1 MGEKILNAFFTRYVT
16 PLTTGLFLV
25 SAISGIAL
33 FFRWAPG
40 SFHAMHE
47 WLSMLL
53 LVPFVLH
60 MWRNWGAFMT
70 YVTRK
75 TLWIPLALCI
85 VISIPFA
92 WPSSQGQSG
101 GGNPAFRV
109 VRLMTQA
116 PLASLAP
123 MLKTSPDELVTRLQG
138 LGYKTTSADDTL
150 DKIAASSNEQ
160 SLNILL
166 KLLPAHP
173 QGGSTGGRPQ

>member
-1 MGEKILNAFFTRYVT
+1 MNTFFTRYVT

-40 SFHAMHE
+40 TFHAMHE

-70 YVTRK
+70 YVKRK
-75 TLWIPLALCI
+75 TLWIPLILCI
-85 VISIPFA
+85 IISIPFA

-116 PLASLAP
+116 PLSSLAP
-123 MLKTSPDELVTRLQG
+123 MLKTSPDALLKKLQDM
-138 LGYKTTSADDTL
+138 GYKASSANDTL
-150 DKIAASSNEQ
+150 DGIAAAANEQ
-160 SLNILL
+160 SLNVLL
-166 KLLPAHP
+166 KLLPSRPA
-173 QGGSTGGRPQ
+173 QGQGDDQGKRP